1 MRGRP
6 RCTPVARSRR
16 AVCGLLALLL
26 AAVSVPA
33 ARGDTREVL
42 SGLVGR
48 SKAEVVRRLGPPSE
62 AVTTIDGERLFYETL
77 DAGRIGD
84 RSGQA
89 TRANEPSRL
98 GPFPRS
104 YSFRC
109 KTEVVI
115 RDGRVQAF
123 NRSGNDCH

>member
-1 MRGRP
+1 MTAELP
-6 RCTPVARSRR
+6 RSLAVGSRR
-16 AVCGLLALLL
+16 AACGLLALLL
-26 AAVSVPA
+26 AAPVA
-33 ARGDTREVL
+33 HGDTREVL

-48 SKAEVVRRLGPPSE
+48 SKAEVIRRLGPPSD

-77 DAGRIGD
+77 DAGRIGG
-84 RSGQA
+84 RSGQE

-98 GPFPRS
+98 GPFPRT
-104 YSFRC
+104 YSFHC

>member
-1 MRGRP
+1 MKGELP
-6 RCTPVARSRR
+6 RSLAAGSRH
-16 AVCGLLALLL
+16 AACGLLALLL
-26 AAVSVPA
+26 VVPV

-48 SKAEVVRRLGPPSE
+48 SKAEVVRRLGPPSD

-77 DAGRIGD
+77 DAGRIGG
-84 RSGQA
+84 RSGQE

-98 GPFPRS
+98 GPFPRA
-104 YSFRC
+104 YSFHC